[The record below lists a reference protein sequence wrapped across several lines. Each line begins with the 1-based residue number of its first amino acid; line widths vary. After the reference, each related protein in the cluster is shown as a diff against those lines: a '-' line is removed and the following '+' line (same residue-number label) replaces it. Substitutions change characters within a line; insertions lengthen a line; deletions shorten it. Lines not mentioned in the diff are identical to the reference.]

1 MSFDNYWGKAENIG
15 NIKLRVKLILILAI
29 LAMLILKV
37 GRHALFKEA
46 KL

>member
-1 MSFDNYWGKAENIG
+1 MITILERKNIG
-15 NIKLRVKLILILAI
+15 NIKLGGKCMLILAI

>member
-1 MSFDNYWGKAENIG
+1 MEREVA
-15 NIKLRVKLILILAI
+15 ILAI
-29 LAMLILKV
+29 SAMLILKV